1 MINASR
7 LSRNKMSINGDKLTL
22 DNSIGIFPT
31 ETWLDENIS
40 DTEIQIKNYN
50 CFRSDRIGQS
60 RGGTTIYLGTELSC
74 KVITTFSNSG
84 VEVWVVNQKY

>member
-7 LSRNKMSINGDKLTL
+7 LSRTKVSIYCDKLTL

-74 KVITTFSNSG
+74 KVITCFSNSG